1 MQKKSLQSAL
11 FNYYFLL
18 FSNFLQLIIMQLIYA
33 VNHLQLCK
41 HNYSALR
48 KIIFIKAWMQST
60 HFECSC
66 LFEHFCSRSVI
77 FFDFNTLHSMG
88 SPWGEN
94 KYLKWETL
102 KIVSVLFSD
111 IHGQWFT
118 RLFPLRSNAKFQ
130 SENAALNCYVSSF

>member
-1 MQKKSLQSAL
+1 LQKKSLQSTV
-11 FNYYFLL
+11 FYYYFIL
-18 FSNFLQLIIMQLIYA
+18 FSHFLHLIIMQLIYA

-94 KYLKWETL
+94 KYLKWERDL
-102 KIVSVLFSD
+102 KNSFSSVLGHPWTMIYSTF
-111 IHGQWFT
+111 
-118 RLFPLRSNAKFQ
+118 FPYVAQQNSNQKM
-130 SENAALNCYVSSF
+130 LHWTVM